1 VLPYRA
7 KFLWQESAVGYSDQL
22 SQVDLYLFHALCAND
37 CRPLS
42 FQMGQDR
49 LGLPNTTPAAL
60 REGPD
65 LSTLVRGM
73 WLAHD
78 VAMLLKLIHHF
89 ARRLFRHDQK
99 FGKLVPS
106 CTVWREAAENE
117 TVRRTEIVVATCGK
131 VLVQGVYHRT
141 RTEQKQERQVVTG
154 CGFHSLI
161 SSCYC
166 KSSQTT

>member
-1 VLPYRA
+1 
-7 KFLWQESAVGYSDQL
+7 
-22 SQVDLYLFHALCAND
+22 
-37 CRPLS
+37 
-42 FQMGQDR
+42 MGQDR

-78 VAMLLKLIHHF
+78 VAMLLKLIHHL

-141 RTEQKQERQVVTG
+141 RTEQKQER
-154 CGFHSLI
+154 
-161 SSCYC
+161 
-166 KSSQTT
+166 